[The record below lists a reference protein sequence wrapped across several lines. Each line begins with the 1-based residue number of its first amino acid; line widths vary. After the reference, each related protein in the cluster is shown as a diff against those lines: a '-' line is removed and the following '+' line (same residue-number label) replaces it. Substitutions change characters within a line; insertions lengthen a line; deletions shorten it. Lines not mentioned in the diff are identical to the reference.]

1 MDRTC
6 FHCLLDKWKMEVG
19 RERGIEQVGDEEEK
33 GDRETEKGLWLSA
46 LWVLSP
52 YGSQHCGHLMH

>member
-19 RERGIEQVGDEEEK
+19 REREIEQVGDEGEK
-33 GDRETEKGLWLSA
+33 GDRETETEGGGLQGEREKDMLGR
-46 LWVLSP
+46 L
-52 YGSQHCGHLMH
+52 